1 MAFQLVDVTPIEVRT
16 RGRTIRLIKG
26 DLTALDVDAIVFY
39 ARPDLK
45 LGSGYGNAL
54 AVRGG
59 PKIQQELNGHPPLEV
74 TQAIVTSGGN
84 LKARYVVHAVG
95 PRFQEDGLEAKLKAT
110 IRTAL
115 EKAHERGARTIAF
128 PPMGAGFY
136 GIPLPVCARTMLQV
150 IQEYLNGPTEVAEVV
165 ICVADRRE
173 FEPFRDEMIRCAA
186 AETSSVNAG
195 ASGAV
200 FSTQSGGPR

>member
-59 PKIQQELNGHPPLEV
+59 PKIQQELNGLRR
-74 TQAIVTSGGN
+74 S
-84 LKARYVVHAVG
+84 RS
-95 PRFQEDGLEAKLKAT
+95 PR
-110 IRTAL
+110 
-115 EKAHERGARTIAF
+115 
-128 PPMGAGFY
+128 P
-136 GIPLPVCARTMLQV
+136 
-150 IQEYLNGPTEVAEVV
+150 
-165 ICVADRRE
+165 
-173 FEPFRDEMIRCAA
+173 
-186 AETSSVNAG
+186 S
-195 ASGAV
+195 
-200 FSTQSGGPR
+200 